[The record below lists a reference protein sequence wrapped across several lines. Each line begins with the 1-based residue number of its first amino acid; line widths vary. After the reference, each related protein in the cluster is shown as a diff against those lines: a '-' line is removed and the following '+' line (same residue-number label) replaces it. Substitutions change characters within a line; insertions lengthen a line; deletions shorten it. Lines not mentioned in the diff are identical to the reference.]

1 MWTPSKKSRQ
11 GRLVA
16 SGSQPKATTGL
27 RLPINYSATRKS
39 PIERNVPRSA
49 ALPCMTEHDLMNNAL
64 ELLKA
69 ALRAADEGR
78 FAAARG
84 LAAEAAKYFEDAQ
97 IIAIASR
104 RVEIEDDA
112 A

>member
-1 MWTPSKKSRQ
+1 MWIPSKKSRQ

-27 RLPINYSATRKS
+27 RLPINYSPTRKS
-39 PIERNVPRSA
+39 PIERNVSRPA
-49 ALPCMTEHDLMNNAL
+49 ALPWVTEHDLLNNAL
-64 ELLKA
+64 ELLIQA
-69 ALRAADEGR
+69 FCAADEGR

-84 LAAEAAKYFEDAQ
+84 LSAVAAQYFEDAE
-97 IIAIASR
+97 IIAAAKR
-104 RVEIEDDA
+104 RAVTDDA